1 MAQLVFNIEPAS
13 PSMIRS
19 LDRHCLNRVPD
30 GVSAIDPNR
39 SDCNRVLVGSED
51 GVLASLEAFY
61 ASGIKRPA
69 KQSESPYL
77 RIVASASPSYFR
89 PVAPDLTGTWNEARL
104 REWLDATMD
113 HLKDEFGDDLVF
125 VHLHLD
131 EDTPHVHAVIA
142 PTYEKKARMPGRKK
156 RNETD
161 EGFTARKREVAAKA
175 SVQTVGR
182 ASHPTLSRK
191 GSFQQLR
198 ERMAI
203 AVQHLGIEYGEDR
216 SIDAPGNKPTREWV
230 KEKALQNRK
239 EAARNRRERAQIA
252 ADREKLAEEK
262 ARAGDLHDQLN
273 DLTSELA
280 QKKTTV
286 QNLTERRNSLRLKLP
301 I

>member
-30 GVSAIDPNR
+30 GVSAIDPDR
-39 SDCNRVLVGSED
+39 SDYNRVLVGSEG

-61 ASGIKRPA
+61 ASGVKRPA

-131 EDTPHVHAVIA
+131 EDTPHIHAVVA
-142 PTYEKKARMPGRKK
+142 PTYEKRARMPGRKK

-161 EGFTARKREVAAKA
+161 EGFAARKREAAAKA
-175 SVQTVGR
+175 AVRTVGR
-182 ASHPTLSRK
+182 SSHPTLSRK

-198 ERMAI
+198 ERMAV

-216 SIDAPGNKPTREWV
+216 SIDAPGNIPTREWV
-230 KEKALQNRK
+230 KEKAVQNRK
-239 EAARNRRERAQIA
+239 EAARNQRERAQIA
-252 ADREKLAEEK
+252 AEREKLSEEK
-262 ARAGDLHDQLN
+262 AHANELQHQISDLIA
-273 DLTSELA
+273 ELA
-280 QKKTTV
+280 QKKTIV
-286 QNLTERRNSLRLKLP
+286 QNLIERRNSLKSRLP
-301 I
+301 S